1 MVTCGLIFLPKKPA
15 VIFKMFKPIHQ
26 ARRFSLQLLCG
37 LVLSLALVGL
47 MGDLGVAQSVERIT
61 QIDQLP
67 VGYPLETQNAVI
79 FWDNV
84 ALNAIRALPPGPPA
98 AARALAMIHTAQYE
112 AWSQYSYTAVGSLL
126 GDRYRQWP
134 AGDGLGDK
142 TEAMSYA
149 AYRVLVDLFPDMVDT
164 FDWQM
169 GNYGFDPSMTTT
181 DPYTPAGL
189 GNLAAAAVLAYR
201 HDDGANQLGDRHPG
215 AYTDY
220 TGYEP
225 VNSPNEVVDL
235 NRWQP
240 LATPNGNF
248 QGGCIDNGFY
258 TTQTFIGPHWGNVMP
273 FALNDGEPII
283 PSAEPAY
290 YPSEAFTQQA
300 LDIVAVSAHLTQ
312 PQKAM
317 AEYWADGPSSEFPP
331 GHWALFGQ
339 VVSLRDE
346 HTLDEDA
353 KLFFAL
359 SNANLDAGILAWGI
373 KRDYDS
379 VRPITAIQE
388 LFRGQRIRA
397 WAGPYEGT
405 RWINGEDW
413 MPYQAA
419 CFVSPAFA
427 EFVSGHSTFSAASAE
442 VLAAFTDS
450 DAFGYSDRFQYSE
463 VEYMHK
469 PVELTWAT
477 FSDAADE
484 AGMSR
489 RYGGIH
495 FAPGDLIGREL
506 GREVGDRVWEKS
518 QAFWQGRATPVADLT
533 AQLDQFVATDDFEE
547 SFAYR
552 FTSAVEPNRA
562 VQPRAAR

>member
-1 MVTCGLIFLPKKPA
+1 
-15 VIFKMFKPIHQ
+15 MFKPVRRMLHLHRI

-37 LVLSLALVGL
+37 LVLSLMFTGL
-47 MGDLGVAQSVERIT
+47 AVDRTAAQSVVDTT
-61 QIDQLP
+61 QIEQLP
-67 VGYPLETQNAVI
+67 VGTPLETQNAVI

-84 ALNAIRALPPGPPA
+84 ALDAIRSLPPGPPA
-98 AARALAMIHTAQYE
+98 VARALAMIHTAQYE
-112 AWSQYSYTAVGSLL
+112 AWSQYRVNAVGTLL

-134 AGDGLGDK
+134 SDDHWSDQTA
-142 TEAMSYA
+142 AMSYA
-149 AYRVLVDLFPDMVDT
+149 AYRVLVDLFPEMQQYL
-164 FDWQM
+164 DWQM
-169 GNYGFDPSMTTT
+169 GNYGFDPSVTTT

-189 GNLAAAAVLAYR
+189 GNLAAAAILAYR

-215 AYTDY
+215 AYSDY

-225 VNSPNEVVDL
+225 VNSPDTVVDL

-248 QGGCIDNGFY
+248 QGGCIDDGSVIV
-258 TTQTFIGPHWGNVMP
+258 QTFIGPHWGNVVP
-273 FALNDGEPII
+273 FALEDGGAIV
-283 PSAEPAY
+283 PSEEPAY

-300 LDIVAVSAHLTQ
+300 RDIVNVSANLTE

-339 VVSLRDE
+339 VVSLRDQ
-346 HTLDEDA
+346 HTLDDDA

-397 WAGPYEGT
+397 WAGPYQGT
-405 RWINGEDW
+405 QWINGEDW

-442 VLAAFTDS
+442 VLATFTGS
-450 DAFGYSDRFQYSE
+450 DAFGYSDVFEYSE
-463 VEYMHK
+463 VEYIHK

-477 FSDAADE
+477 FSEAADE
-484 AGMSR
+484 AGMS
-489 RYGGIH
+489 
-495 FAPGDLIGREL
+495 L
-506 GREVGDRVWEKS
+506 GLRI
-518 QAFWQGRATPVADLT
+518 
-533 AQLDQFVATDDFEE
+533 
-547 SFAYR
+547 
-552 FTSAVEPNRA
+552 
-562 VQPRAAR
+562 

>member
-1 MVTCGLIFLPKKPA
+1 MLKFVRKRIR
-15 VIFKMFKPIHQ
+15 IHRI
-26 ARRFSLQLLCG
+26 ARRFGFSLLWG
-37 LVLSLALVGL
+37 LALSLALMGL
-47 MGDLGVAQSVERIT
+47 LGDRSAAQLDDPT

-67 VGYPLETQNAVI
+67 VGNPLTTQNAVI

-84 ALNAIRALPPGPPA
+84 ALDAIRTLPPGPPA
-98 AARALAMIHTAQYE
+98 VARALAMIHTAQYD
-112 AWSQYSYTAVGSLL
+112 AWSQYSYTAVGTLL

-134 AGDGLGDK
+134 KGDGLDDK
-142 TEAMSYA
+142 TEAMTYA
-149 AYRVLVDLFPDMVDT
+149 AYRVLVDLFPEMVDYI
-164 FDWQM
+164 DAQM
-169 GNYGFDPSMTTT
+169 SRYGFDPSITTT
-181 DPYTPAGL
+181 NPYTPAGL
-189 GNLAAAAVLAYR
+189 GNLAAAAMLAYR

-220 TGYEP
+220 TGYGP

-240 LATPNGNF
+240 LATPNGSF
-248 QGGCIDNGFY
+248 QGRCLEGGSV
-258 TTQTFIGPHWGNVMP
+258 TVQTYIGPHWGNVVP
-273 FALNDGEPII
+273 FALNDDPIT
-283 PSAEPAY
+283 PTAEPAY

-300 LDIVAVSAHLTQ
+300 LDIVAVSANLTE

-339 VVSLRDE
+339 VVSLRDQ
-346 HTLDEDA
+346 HSLDDDA
-353 KLFFAL
+353 KLFLAL

-397 WAGPYEGT
+397 WAGPYQGT

-413 MPYQAA
+413 TPYQAA

-442 VLAAFTDS
+442 VLATFTGS
-450 DAFGYSDRFQYSE
+450 DAFGYGDRFQDSE
-463 VEYMHK
+463 VEYIDK

-477 FSDAADE
+477 FSEAADE

-495 FAPGDLIGREL
+495 FAPGDVVGREL
-506 GREVGDRVWEKS
+506 GREVGVRVWEKS
-518 QAFWQGRATPVADLT
+518 AGFWRGRETPVADLSV
-533 AQLDQFVATDDFEE
+533 QLNQFVEADDFEQL
-547 SFAYR
+547 F
-552 FTSAVEPNRA
+552 SAQAERSTEGPPA
-562 VQPRAAR
+562 VSTDPVLR